1 VADGDGGDVEPE
13 ARGRF
18 QQLAMGG
25 VAERAGVS
33 SATLDRRC
41 SSKEELVVGAL
52 ACLVPGRPAADT
64 GSLDSDLR
72 EMLRRMG
79 ENMSGEKG
87 RLLLG
92 LAGEIIRHAALAGP
106 SVLD

>member
-1 VADGDGGDVEPE
+1 
-13 ARGRF
+13 
-18 QQLAMGG
+18 
-25 VAERAGVS
+25 
-33 SATLDRRC
+33 
-41 SSKEELVVGAL
+41 
-52 ACLVPGRPAADT
+52 
-64 GSLDSDLR
+64 
-72 EMLRRMG
+72 MLRRMG